1 MATKKT
7 NKESTYTADN
17 IEILDGLDGV
27 RVRPGMYIGGTG
39 SRGLHHILWEI
50 IDNAMD
56 EACNGYANKVTVIL
70 HKDGSAEVS
79 DNGRGIPVGKVKKT
93 NKSAV
98 EVIFTTLHA
107 GGKFNNSNYQFSGGL
122 HGVGASVTN
131 ALSRWLTVESYIDGK
146 AYRMEF
152 HSPEVNGKV
161 KSGIPK
167 GPLEEIGK
175 TKKKGTTVTFMP
187 DDRVFLKEKFK
198 ASLIMSRLQ
207 ETAFLNKNIEME
219 FIDERGEEVISQ
231 TYHSK
236 GGVVDFV
243 KFINEGKTALYD
255 KPIYI
260 EGEDTNFKLE
270 IAIQHINGDDSE
282 NVYSFVNNIPTIEG
296 GTHITGFRSGLTK
309 VLNDY
314 ARKTKVLKDKDP
326 NFDGEDFRQGIS
338 AIVSVKMQDVQF
350 EGQTKTKLG
359 NTNVKSI
366 VENIVTTELD
376 RYFQMSQSKKTL
388 EFILKQ
394 ATVAKSIRM
403 KTKLI
408 KDKEHALN
416 DILGSNLVG
425 KLSSCSGRK
434 AEDNELFIVEGDS
447 AGGSA
452 KMGRDRKTQA
462 ILPLRGKPLNAEK
475 KRVDQILQNE
485 EIRSIISAIGAGI
498 DPTFDLSKIKYHKV
512 IILADADQ
520 DGAHIRAILLT
531 FFYRYMKELVLNGNV
546 YIGMPPLYKIER
558 KNQVQY
564 AYDDEELRELT
575 EGKPPARLQRYK
587 GLGEMNP
594 EQLWETTMNPKTRSL
609 MRVTVEDAVA
619 ANEEISILMGDNI
632 ELRKQYINKHAN
644 FNKVDTFELIGRKK

>member
-7 NKESTYTADN
+7 EKKGSYTADN

-56 EACNGYANKVTVIL
+56 EACNGYADKLSVVL

-93 NKSAV
+93 NKTAV

-152 HSPEVNGKV
+152 HSPEVNGKI

-219 FIDERGEEVISQ
+219 FIDERGEEVITQ

-243 KFINEGKTALYD
+243 KFINEGKTALYE
-255 KPIYI
+255 KPIYL
-260 EGEDTNFKLE
+260 EGEDENFKLE

-434 AEDNELFIVEGDS
+434 PEDNELFIVEGDS

-564 AYDDEELRELT
+564 AYDDEQLRELT

-609 MRVTVEDAVA
+609 MRVTVEDAIA

-644 FNKVDTFELIGRKK
+644 FNKVDAFELIGRKK

>member
-167 GPLEEIGK
+167 GPLEEKGK

>member
-56 EACNGYANKVTVIL
+56 EACNGYANKVSVIL

-152 HSPEVNGKV
+152 HSPEVNGKI

>member
-1 MATKKT
+1 MSAEKNKK
-7 NKESTYTADN
+7 SHAYTADN
-17 IEILDGLDGV
+17 IEILEGLDGV
-27 RVRPGMYIGGTG
+27 RLRPGMYIGGTG
-39 SRGLHHILWEI
+39 NKGLHHILWEI
-50 IDNAMD
+50 IDNSMD
-56 EACNGYANKVTVIL
+56 EACNGYADKITVRL
-70 HKDGSAEVS
+70 LKDGSAEVS
-79 DNGRGIPVGKVKKT
+79 DNGRGIPVGMVKKAKKT
-93 NKSAV
+93 AI

-107 GGKFNNSNYQFSGGL
+107 GGKFNSSNYEFSGGL

-152 HSPEVNGKV
+152 HSPEVNGKI

-167 GPLEEIGK
+167 GELTELGK
-175 TKKKGTTVTFMP
+175 TDKKGTTVRFMP

-198 ASLIMSRLQ
+198 ASAIMSRLQ
-207 ETAFLNKNIEME
+207 ETAFLNKNIELE
-219 FIDERGEEVISQ
+219 FIDERYDEVIRQ

-255 KPIYI
+255 NPIYV
-260 EGEDTNFKLE
+260 EGKDANFKLE

-296 GTHITGFRSGLTK
+296 GTHITGFRSALTK

-314 ARKTKVLKDKDP
+314 ARKTKTLKEKEP
-326 NFDGEDFRQGIS
+326 NFDGEDFRQGIG
-338 AIVSVKMQDVQF
+338 AIVSVKMQNIQF

-366 VENIVTTELD
+366 VENIVSTELD
-376 RYFQMSQSKKTL
+376 RFFQMSSSKKTL
-388 EFILKQ
+388 EMILKQ
-394 ATVAKSIRM
+394 ALLARSIRL
-403 KTKLI
+403 KTKMI

-416 DILGSNLVG
+416 DIMGSNLVG

-498 DPTFDLSKIKYHKV
+498 DPTFDVSKIKYHKV

-531 FFYRYMKELVLNGNV
+531 FFYRYMKDLVLNGKV
-546 YIGMPPLYKIER
+546 YIGMPPLYKVER
-558 KNQVQY
+558 KGQIQY
-564 AYDDEELRELT
+564 AYDDEQLRLLT
-575 EGKPPARLQRYK
+575 EGKAPARLQRYK

-619 ANEEISILMGDNI
+619 ANEEISVLMGDNI
-632 ELRKQYINKHAN
+632 ELRKKYINEHAN

>member
-167 GPLEEIGK
+167 GPLEEKGK

-359 NTNVKSI
+359 NTNVKLI

>member
-1 MATKKT
+1 MATKKA

-56 EACNGYANKVTVIL
+56 EACNGYANKVSVIL
-70 HKDGSAEVS
+70 HKDGSAEVN

-219 FIDERGEEVISQ
+219 FVDERGEEVISQ

>member
-338 AIVSVKMQDVQF
+338 AIVSVKLQDVQF

>member
-167 GPLEEIGK
+167 GPLEEKGK

-359 NTNVKSI
+359 NTNVKLI

-609 MRVTVEDAVA
+609 MRVTIEDAVA

>member
-1 MATKKT
+1 MARKKT
-7 NKESTYTADN
+7 NDYTADN
-17 IEILDGLDGV
+17 IEILEGLEGV
-27 RVRPGMYIGGTG
+27 RLRPGMYIGDTY
-39 SRGLHHILWEI
+39 SKGLHHILWEI

-56 EACNGYANKVTVIL
+56 EACNGFADKVSVIL
-70 HKDGSAEVS
+70 HSDGSAEVS
-79 DNGRGIPVGKVKKT
+79 DNGRGIPVGIIKKAK
-93 NKSAV
+93 KSAI

-107 GGKFNNSNYQFSGGL
+107 GGKFDSQNYEFSGGL
-122 HGVGASVTN
+122 HGVGAAVTN
-131 ALSRWLTVESYIDGK
+131 ALSRWLTVESFIDGK
-146 AYRMEF
+146 AYKMSF
-152 HSPEVNGKV
+152 HSIEVGNKI
-161 KSGIPK
+161 KSGIPV

-175 TKKKGTTVTFMP
+175 TKKKGTTICFMP
-187 DDRVFLKEKFK
+187 DDRVFGKEKFK
-198 ASLIMSRLQ
+198 SSVIMTRLQ
-207 ETAFLNKNIEME
+207 ETAFLNKNITFE
-219 FIDERGEEVISQ
+219 FTDERGDEVIHKV
-231 TYHSK
+231 YHSE
-236 GGVVDFV
+236 GGVIDFV
-243 KFINEGKTALYD
+243 KFINEGKTALYQ

-260 EGEDTNFKLE
+260 EGEDKNFKLE

-282 NVYSFVNNIPTIEG
+282 NVYSYVNNIPTNEG

-314 ARKTKVLKDKDP
+314 ARKTKALKEKDN
-326 NFDGEDFRQGIS
+326 NFDGEDFRYGIS
-338 AIVSVKMQDVQF
+338 AIVSVKMQNIQF

-359 NTNVKSI
+359 NTEVKGI

-376 RYFQMSQSKKTL
+376 RYFQMSGSKKVL
-388 EFILKQ
+388 EMILRQ
-394 ATVAKSIRM
+394 ATASRNIRQ

-408 KDKEHALN
+408 KDKEKELN
-416 DILGSNLVG
+416 DIMGSNLVG
-425 KLSSCSGRK
+425 KLSSCSGKK

-475 KRVDQILQNE
+475 KRVNQILQNE

-498 DPTFDLSKIKYHKV
+498 DPNFDLSKIKYHKI

-531 FFYRYMKELVLNGNV
+531 FFYRYMKDLVLNGNV

-558 KNQVQY
+558 KNSVQY

-609 MRVTVEDAVA
+609 MRVTVDDAIA
-619 ANEEISILMGDNI
+619 ANEEISILMGDNVD
-632 ELRKQYINKHAN
+632 LRKQYIFENAN

>member
-1 MATKKT
+1 M
-7 NKESTYTADN
+7 
-17 IEILDGLDGV
+17 
-27 RVRPGMYIGGTG
+27 
-39 SRGLHHILWEI
+39 
-50 IDNAMD
+50 
-56 EACNGYANKVTVIL
+56 
-70 HKDGSAEVS
+70 
-79 DNGRGIPVGKVKKT
+79 
-93 NKSAV
+93 
-98 EVIFTTLHA
+98 
-107 GGKFNNSNYQFSGGL
+107 
-122 HGVGASVTN
+122 
-131 ALSRWLTVESYIDGK
+131 
-146 AYRMEF
+146 
-152 HSPEVNGKV
+152 
-161 KSGIPK
+161 
-167 GPLEEIGK
+167 
-175 TKKKGTTVTFMP
+175 
-187 DDRVFLKEKFK
+187 
-198 ASLIMSRLQ
+198 
-207 ETAFLNKNIEME
+207 
-219 FIDERGEEVISQ
+219 
-231 TYHSK
+231 
-236 GGVVDFV
+236 
-243 KFINEGKTALYD
+243 
-255 KPIYI
+255 
-260 EGEDTNFKLE
+260 
-270 IAIQHINGDDSE
+270 
-282 NVYSFVNNIPTIEG
+282 
-296 GTHITGFRSGLTK
+296 
-309 VLNDY
+309 
-314 ARKTKVLKDKDP
+314 
-326 NFDGEDFRQGIS
+326 
-338 AIVSVKMQDVQF
+338 
-350 EGQTKTKLG
+350 
-359 NTNVKSI
+359 
-366 VENIVTTELD
+366 
-376 RYFQMSQSKKTL
+376 

>member
-575 EGKPPARLQRYK
+575 EGKPLARLQRYK

>member
-56 EACNGYANKVTVIL
+56 EACNGYANKVSVIL

-219 FIDERGEEVISQ
+219 FVDERGEEVISQ

>member
-56 EACNGYANKVTVIL
+56 EACNGYANKVSVIL

>member
-359 NTNVKSI
+359 NTNVKLI

>member
-167 GPLEEIGK
+167 GPLEEKGK

-219 FIDERGEEVISQ
+219 FVDERGEEVISQ

>member
-255 KPIYI
+255 KPIFI

>member
-152 HSPEVNGKV
+152 HSPEVNGKI

>member
-56 EACNGYANKVTVIL
+56 EACNGYANKVSVIL

-152 HSPEVNGKV
+152 HSPEVNGKI

-260 EGEDTNFKLE
+260 EGEDANFKLE

>member
-7 NKESTYTADN
+7 EKKGSYTADN

-56 EACNGYANKVTVIL
+56 EACNGYADKLSVVL

-93 NKSAV
+93 NKTAV

-152 HSPEVNGKV
+152 HSPEVNGKI

-219 FIDERGEEVISQ
+219 FIDERGEEVITQ

-243 KFINEGKTALYD
+243 KFINEGKTALYE
-255 KPIYI
+255 KPIYL
-260 EGEDTNFKLE
+260 EGEDENFKLE

-564 AYDDEELRELT
+564 AYDDEQLRELT

-609 MRVTVEDAVA
+609 MRVTVEDAIA

-644 FNKVDTFELIGRKK
+644 FNKVDAFELIGRKK

>member
-1 MATKKT
+1 MATEKTKKL
-7 NKESTYTADN
+7 NAYTADN

-56 EACNGYANKVTVIL
+56 EACNGYADKLSVIL

-152 HSPEVNGKV
+152 HSPEVNGKI

-219 FIDERGEEVISQ
+219 FIDERGEEIISQ

-243 KFINEGKTALYD
+243 KFINEGKSALYD

-388 EFILKQ
+388 DFILKQ

-498 DPTFDLSKIKYHKV
+498 DPTFDISKIKYHKV

-609 MRVTVEDAVA
+609 MRVTVEDAVK

>member
-531 FFYRYMKELVLNGNV
+531 
-546 YIGMPPLYKIER
+546 
-558 KNQVQY
+558 
-564 AYDDEELRELT
+564 
-575 EGKPPARLQRYK
+575 
-587 GLGEMNP
+587 
-594 EQLWETTMNPKTRSL
+594 
-609 MRVTVEDAVA
+609 
-619 ANEEISILMGDNI
+619 
-632 ELRKQYINKHAN
+632 
-644 FNKVDTFELIGRKK
+644 